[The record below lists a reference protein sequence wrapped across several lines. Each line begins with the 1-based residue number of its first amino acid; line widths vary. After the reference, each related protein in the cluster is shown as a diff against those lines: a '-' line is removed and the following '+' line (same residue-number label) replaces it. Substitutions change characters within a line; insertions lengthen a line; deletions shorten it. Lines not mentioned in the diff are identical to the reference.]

1 VPPRAVRTHPVYVAQ
16 GLLSPPVPGRSVV
29 FALISWSIST
39 AKDGLR
45 THGQIVARECV
56 RLSSFPASGAYA
68 ARWSA
73 AHSLGWTESEYL
85 QDAVSNPGWRSRNV

>member
-45 THGQIVARECV
+45 THGQIVACECV
-56 RLSSFPASGAYA
+56 RPSSFFSPV
-68 ARWSA
+68 ARRFLCA
-73 AHSLGWTESEYL
+73 T
-85 QDAVSNPGWRSRNV
+85 NWRT

>member
-1 VPPRAVRTHPVYVAQ
+1 
-16 GLLSPPVPGRSVV
+16 
-29 FALISWSIST
+29 
-39 AKDGLR
+39 
-45 THGQIVARECV
+45 V

-85 QDAVSNPGWRSRNV
+85 QDAVSNPRWRSRNVDAGDAARVYRSGWCESRLL